1 MTSPTTPIHRAAAQI
16 KVFCDK
22 GAERKIRDE
31 ERKSLKKK
39 QKNTTFVVHPN
50 DIKGMISTG
59 RKFDIVY
66 FRTLEDTSTTPIY
79 FTPDSSNSIA
89 DPMVRDPKLVELW
102 LKSDFFRH
110 FSNHDKGQVKY
121 LSKMNPRELIFMI
134 NKEITKAW
142 KMIEIFDFKNSKPK
156 I

>member
-1 MTSPTTPIHRAAAQI
+1 MPLLLQIDTYSMTSPTTPIHRAAAQI

-89 DPMVRDPKLVELW
+89 DPMVRLT
-102 LKSDFFRH
+102 LKD
-110 FSNHDKGQVKY
+110 DC
-121 LSKMNPRELIFMI
+121 
-134 NKEITKAW
+134 NK
-142 KMIEIFDFKNSKPK
+142 P
-156 I
+156 